1 MNSDTVSIQSTIKAL
16 YDVISGDAGEP
27 RNWDR
32 DRALFYPHARLV
44 RTGVDENGKPWALS
58 MTVEDYIEKV
68 KDHFNEHGF
77 YEYQTDCK
85 IEQFGNI
92 AHAFS
97 TYNAK
102 YHPNDVEPFKRGI
115 NSIQLYND
123 GERWW
128 IINILWDNERPEN
141 PLPS

>member
-1 MNSDTVSIQSTIKAL
+1 MNSDTISIQSIITAL
-16 YDVISGDAGEP
+16 YDVISGDAGES
-27 RNWDR
+27 RDWDR
-32 DRALFYPHARLV
+32 DRALFYPNARLV

-58 MTVEDYIEKV
+58 MTVDNYIENV
-68 KDHFNEHGF
+68 KDHFAKHGF
-77 YEYQTDCK
+77 FEYETDCK

-102 YHPNDVEPFKRGI
+102 YHPDDAEPFKRGI

-128 IINILWDNERPEN
+128 IINILWDNERDGN